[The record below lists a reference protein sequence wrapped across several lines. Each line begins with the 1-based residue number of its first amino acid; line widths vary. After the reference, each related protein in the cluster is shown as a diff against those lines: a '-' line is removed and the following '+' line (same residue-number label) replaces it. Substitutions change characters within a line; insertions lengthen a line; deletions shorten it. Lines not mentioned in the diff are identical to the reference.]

1 MMVQDDIKNQNLF
14 IFWTVMTMLSLW
26 FSGCKRNPK
35 LSDTNMDV
43 LERLSQNSA
52 VSQDVR
58 DRAQKA
64 IANYTNST
72 IEPEP
77 LLLCASPLIELV
89 GSKRNELRITV
100 IDEDNDIIGFVLK
113 EESREANG
121 AINILEEDYPVFVHS
136 PGLAPVNHYPIPFFT
151 RMNEQRKD
159 EKIWFDYLA
168 MDFDAKMDQ
177 IKLPHSSGDWLS
189 DKIEYY
195 ERVYELWEKTLPP
208 VWISIP
214 DPNTLNVWI
223 YVYDKAGHKS
233 NSVRLVRYTDPSNGQ
248 ED

>member
-1 MMVQDDIKNQNLF
+1 MI
-14 IFWTVMTMLSLW
+14 TLSLW
-26 FSGCKRNPK
+26 FSGCKRNPTNR
-35 LSDTNMDV
+35 DTNMVV

-58 DRAQKA
+58 DRTQKA

-77 LLLCASPLIELV
+77 LLLYASPLIELS

-100 IDEDNDIIGFVLK
+100 IDEDNDLIGFGLK
-113 EESREANG
+113 EESREADS
-121 AINILEEDYPVFVHS
+121 AINILEEEYPLFVHYQ
-136 PGLAPVNHYPIPFFT
+136 GLATVNHYSIPFFT
-151 RMNEQRKD
+151 RTNEQRKD
-159 EKIWFDYLA
+159 EEVWSDYLA
-168 MDFDAKMDQ
+168 MDFDAKMKQ
-177 IKLPHSSGDWLS
+177 IKLPNKTGDWLS
-189 DKIEYY
+189 DMIEYY
-195 ERVYELWEKTLPP
+195 EEVYKLWEKTLPP

-233 NSVRLVRYTDPSNGQ
+233 NSLRLVRYTDPSDGR